1 MGKYT
6 GIPCAACGRLFE
18 EGDDIVVCP
27 VCGAPH
33 HRECYAKLGH
43 GALEE
48 RHALGE
54 AWQPPKGKQGD
65 NPALVICNTCG
76 AQTPADEPF
85 CINCG
90 QRLDLPPRQEQPS
103 PGGSYYIPGVGPI
116 HKNATIGDASMEE
129 LAMFVGPNA
138 QFFLPRFQAIH
149 QRKSSFSWNWS
160 AFFLNIFY
168 FFYRKMYLVGGV
180 LMLVSMVTMIPSVV
194 FTNEYMKL
202 FLQSITGQVIPY
214 NEELMIQMSSIQQYI
229 RIGQMALSLTLGMF
243 ANKLYLNHAQKV
255 IRKTKEEFGEG
266 SPACLTGIATRGRTN
281 MTMVLLVLCWMIFLY
296 FAISFA
302 ITNNIISIL

>member
-33 HRECYAKLGH
+33 HRECYEKLGH
-43 GALEE
+43 CALEE

-149 QRKSSFSWNWS
+149 QRKSSFPGTGPLFSSTFSTFFTARCIWS
-160 AFFLNIFY
+160 AGF
-168 FFYRKMYLVGGV
+168 
-180 LMLVSMVTMIPSVV
+180 
-194 FTNEYMKL
+194 
-202 FLQSITGQVIPY
+202 
-214 NEELMIQMSSIQQYI
+214 
-229 RIGQMALSLTLGMF
+229 
-243 ANKLYLNHAQKV
+243 
-255 IRKTKEEFGEG
+255 
-266 SPACLTGIATRGRTN
+266 
-281 MTMVLLVLCWMIFLY
+281 
-296 FAISFA
+296 
-302 ITNNIISIL
+302 

>member
-1 MGKYT
+1 MRATAGPAAPA
-6 GIPCAACGRLFE
+6 GAAIPWGELLHPRGGAHPQKCHHWRCEYGGTSDVCRAQRPVLPAPVP
-18 EGDDIVVCP
+18 GDP
-27 VCGAPH
+27 P
-33 HRECYAKLGH
+33 AKIL
-43 GALEE
+43 
-48 RHALGE
+48 
-54 AWQPPKGKQGD
+54 
-65 NPALVICNTCG
+65 
-76 AQTPADEPF
+76 
-85 CINCG
+85 
-90 QRLDLPPRQEQPS
+90 
-103 PGGSYYIPGVGPI
+103 
-116 HKNATIGDASMEE
+116 
-129 LAMFVGPNA
+129 
-138 QFFLPRFQAIH
+138 
-149 QRKSSFSWNWS
+149 FSWNWS
-160 AFFLNIFY
+160 AFFLNFFY